1 MLKDIYFKNKL
12 RIKGRKMLSFLA
24 LILICVTLGGFGQ
37 IYIKKGLNE
46 IGGIKFNEIISM
58 HFFSTFL
65 NPNIFLGLTFYV
77 IATVLWLVALSM
89 VEVSFAYPFVS
100 LAYVVT
106 AILAKFYFN
115 ESVSTTRWLAILIIV
130 GGVFLLM
137 KS

>member
-58 HFFSTFL
+58 RFFSTFL